1 MTAEDRRR
9 RGKNTSV
16 IREENESWQMN
27 GDDATV
33 NGEWL

>member
-1 MTAEDRRR
+1 MTAEDRT
-9 RGKNTSV
+9 RGGENRSV
-16 IREENESWQMN
+16 IRKEKESWQMN